1 MTDNNTIDYAAIIR
15 AAQEH
20 LPDTPDWLALG
31 KQIYSTER
39 GSGEVK
45 ALLGKRLVVCFQN
58 EDELTQISD
67 WPLAIAQGRITS
79 CNPTFDGDT
88 SSTSALDVSLSE
100 QLSAIPDPAFRA
112 VAQELALNLTS
123 IRSTEANTGTVYPLP
138 EDLPSDLRSVLD
150 RIGLS
155 HLYSHQIEALDS
167 LRSGLDLSI
176 CTQTASG
183 KTLCY
188 NVAILESCLNQPGT
202 TSLYIFPLKALALD
216 QMQKLSELVRSLP
229 IKVALMTGDT
239 PKDERQRLFIP
250 SPPNILAVSP
260 DLLHHYLYNVR
271 RQDEGE
277 PWQFL
282 QQLRYIVIDESHTY
296 TGAFGAH
303 FANLM
308 RRLRLAVDGVGGN
321 SDKLQFICTSATI
334 GNPEEMALRFSG
346 RTEQPERLRLIQ
358 HSGARSAGRTILCL
372 NPSSTANPDA
382 CKIILSWLQ
391 HDLSGIVFCNSR
403 AAVKNLLGLIQRQTA
418 RQGMG
423 HLAHKVAIF
432 YGSLKSDRRREIIQ
446 QLKQGRLKV
455 ILATSALEAGIDLP
469 ELQCC
474 LIRGFPG
481 SLMSFWQRVGRAGR
495 NQHGLVVFL
504 PVAQNILDD
513 FYGRNP
519 EQLLSGEVESAAF
532 NPQYPTILSKHLE
545 CGCVESGVPLASVT
559 SRFGQAAGAIADSLL
574 QQNKLYLSRNNQIWG
589 KGYPHKN
596 VSLRGSSQDAISLID
611 KESGEPFEEMSL
623 ALAQREL
630 FPGAIYMAQDAEG
643 ELIAYRS
650 ESLDEERK
658 TSMLAALGQDNDL
671 FTQAES
677 QLDIQL
683 ISKLAEPKIIPTAI
697 PEARLRLTL
706 AWGKITT
713 LVTGYQ
719 QLVRAYVMTCTN
731 GGCPNYRQSLEGQ
744 TCASCK
750 CSLHSAEI
758 TKVVEE
764 VQFEEPLQTQYQ
776 SPCVKVELNPPLVS
790 AIHARLNEIKE
801 SVRTTHG
808 NDIPDQFKHLWDCDP
823 EFIALH
829 SMVHQIIKAVP
840 LVILSSSLDV
850 DAVVNDIERRTVG
863 YFFDTCDDGT
873 GSAEAIFHQ
882 LSQFARKAKAL
893 AIACSCESGCPRCL
907 TQHGCPQQNTGLH
920 KDAGLFLLDVISQE
934 NQTDNFDDKRVKR
947 E

>member
-1 MTDNNTIDYAAIIR
+1 MADNNNTIDYAAIIR

-20 LPDTPDWLALG
+20 LPNAPDWLAVD
-31 KQIYSTER
+31 KQIYSAER
-39 GSGEVK
+39 GRGEVK
-45 ALLGKRLVVCFQN
+45 ALLGKRLIACFQN

-67 WPLAIAQGRITS
+67 WPLAIAQGQITS
-79 CNPTFDGDT
+79 CSTALNSDT
-88 SSTSALDVSLSE
+88 SSTGTLNVSLSE

-123 IRSTEANTGTVYPLP
+123 IRSTEANTGTLYPLP

-155 HLYSHQIEALDS
+155 HLYSHQLEALNS
-167 LRSGLDLSI
+167 LRAGLDLSI

-183 KTLCY
+183 KTMCY
-188 NVAILESCLNQPGT
+188 NVAVLESCLNQPST
-202 TSLYIFPLKALALD
+202 TSLYIFPFKALALD
-216 QMQKLSELVRSLP
+216 QMQKLSELVGSLP

-239 PKDERQRLFIP
+239 PKAERQRLFIP

-277 PWQFL
+277 PWRQFL
-282 QQLRYIVIDESHTY
+282 RQLKYIVIDESHTY

-308 RRLRLAVDGVGGN
+308 RRLRLAVDGVGGH

-358 HSGARSAGRTILCL
+358 YSGARSAGRTILCL

-418 RQGMG
+418 RQGMS
-423 HLAHKVAIF
+423 HLAQKVAIF

-446 QLKQGRLKV
+446 KLQQGRLKV

-495 NQHGLVVFL
+495 NQHGLVIFL

-519 EQLLSGEVESAAF
+519 EQLLSGQVESAAF

-545 CGCVESGVPLASVT
+545 CGCVESGIPLASLT

-574 QQNKLYLSRNNQIWG
+574 QQNKLYLSRNNQLWS

-611 KESGEPFEEMSL
+611 KDNGEPFEEMSL

-658 TSMLAALGQDNDL
+658 SAVLAALNQDNNL
-671 FTQAES
+671 FTQSES

-683 ISKLAEPKIIPTAI
+683 ISKLAEPKIVPTAI
-697 PEARLRLTL
+697 AEARLRLTL

-713 LVTGYQ
+713 LVTGYRQ
-719 QLVRAYVMTCTN
+719 FVRAYVMTCTN

-744 TCASCK
+744 ICASCK
-750 CSLHSAEI
+750 RSLHSAEI
-758 TKVVEE
+758 TKVVKE

-776 SPCVKVELNPPLVS
+776 APCVKVELNPPLVT
-790 AIHARLNEIKE
+790 AIQARLNEIKE
-801 SVRTTHG
+801 SIRATHG
-808 NDIPDQFKHLWDCDP
+808 NDIPEQFKDLWDCPP

-829 SMVHQIIKAVP
+829 SMLHQVIKAVP

-850 DAVVNDIERRTVG
+850 DAVVETTEGRTVG
-863 YFFDTCDDGT
+863 YFYDTCDDGT

-882 LSQFARKAKAL
+882 LSQFASKAKAL
-893 AIACSCESGCPRCL
+893 AQACGCESGCPRCL
-907 TQHGCPQQNTGLH
+907 TQHGCPQQNAGLH
-920 KDAGLFLLDVISQE
+920 KDAGLFLLDALS
-934 NQTDNFDDKRVKR
+934 
-947 E
+947 